1 MIWVD
6 RMDYQTYAFELL
18 ANSDLRGLD
27 FDCDPSGCPYPSSS
41 GPNMVSGQ
49 DVLNSL
55 DIGGI
60 SYGAWGEQIIQSRG
74 YLTDAYTHSQPVGI
88 LLAILV
94 IYRVA

>member
-1 MIWVD
+1 
-6 RMDYQTYAFELL
+6 
-18 ANSDLRGLD
+18 
-27 FDCDPSGCPYPSSS
+27 
-41 GPNMVSGQ
+41 MVSGQ